1 MKIFIDRPIAT
12 LMVFLAL
19 FVLGIYSFLHVPLG
33 LAPKEEFPQ
42 LDIGAFWSDVSPEII
57 QAQITAPIEEKVS
70 GAKGVRKVS
79 SSSSIGQARITVE
92 FEPKTNMEFARLALR
107 EKISELRDSLPYGVR
122 PRIEPYVPED
132 FRVNPF
138 LHYTIS
144 GNYTLQE
151 LRELVK
157 DKIELGIGA
166 VRGVASVEVTGGAEP
181 LIQVILNKEKLK
193 SVNLHPYLVLRQL
206 QERAQIYPAGKVK
219 RGGQEFLFKVANP
232 LHKIQDLK
240 EVIIAKI
247 GGVPLKLKE
256 IGEVYPS
263 FSDIYYINRI
273 NGQPTV
279 RLIIRKE
286 RGTSTLKVAREVKS
300 RLEEIKKTLPPD
312 LVFRVVDDEAAEIH
326 KNLKELYILVAII
339 IGVIF
344 FLVFIVLRRAQ
355 PSLLVLSSI
364 FFSIMITLNFIY
376 IFKISINMLTL
387 GGLALGFGLFVDN
400 SIVVFEN
407 ILRHKEKGQESKKAA
422 FLGSKEVFLPVLAS
436 TLTTVSVFFSF
447 AYFQGRLKIYYLPLA
462 IVISS
467 ALTASLFVS
476 FSLIPS
482 LSPFLLRERKLVQKQ
497 GLSRFYVKAIK
508 QALRYPVAVLLLM
521 GIIFYGSYR
530 WFRSEVT
537 IGEWFRWYSQER
549 LLVSIGMPPGTEIE
563 TTDEVVRKFEKRIL
577 AKAYEKEVN
586 SSITAERATI
596 VISFPPEIE
605 HSYRPYLLKE
615 ELIQMATNFAGISI
629 GIYGFDPQ
637 SYYSS
642 YSSGVFY
649 DSQIKFYGYNLKK
662 LKEITSAL
670 ERDLKKNPRIKEV
683 RIVSSR
689 YAWWRLESFEYVLK
703 IDKEKLKK
711 YDLDPNYLYFAIS
724 TALRGRVQYPLKMLI
739 GSKEQEISIK
749 YPEASEIELKDL
761 QDILILTN
769 KGEHLRLGEISYIEE
784 RPIAGSIDRENQK
797 FQQIVMWEF
806 RGPYKAAENYK
817 KAVFANLQLP
827 PGFSASLEDTR
838 WMTTEE
844 KSQIRFAIIFSLVII
859 FMILASL
866 YESLVQ
872 PFFILLAVPLALI
885 GVFVA
890 FVLADFPFDSSAYV
904 GVILLGGIVVN
915 NSILLVDH
923 INQKRRQG
931 LELREAILE
940 GARERIRPIFMTTS
954 TTVLGMLPLVLI
966 RLEAGQR
973 QIWSSLA
980 LSTVGGL
987 ISSTLFILLV
997 IPVFYSY
1004 GEKASQF
1011 FKQKAAELIVFS
1023 RSLRK

>member
-1 MKIFIDRPIAT
+1 MKVFIDRPIAT
-12 LMVFLAL
+12 LMTFLVL
-19 FVLGIYSFLHVPLG
+19 LVLGVYSFLHVPLE

-42 LDIGAFWSDVSPEII
+42 LDIVASWSDVPPEII
-57 QAQITAPIEEKVS
+57 QSQITAPIEEKVS
-70 GAKGVRKVS
+70 VVKGVRKVT
-79 SSSSIGQARITVE
+79 SSSSIGLSRITVE
-92 FEPKTNMEFARLALR
+92 FDPKTNMEFARLALR
-107 EKISELRDSLPYGVR
+107 EKIAELKNVLPYGVR

-144 GNYTLQE
+144 GNYSLQE
-151 LRELVK
+151 LREMVK
-157 DKIELGIGA
+157 DKFELGIGA
-166 VRGVASVEVTGGAEP
+166 IKGVASVEVTGGAEP
-181 LIQVILNKEKLK
+181 LIRVILNKEKLK
-193 SVNLHPYLVLRQL
+193 SLNIHPYVVLRQL
-206 QERAQIYPAGKVK
+206 QDRARIYPAGKIK
-219 RGGQEFLFKVANP
+219 RGEQEFLFKVANP
-232 LHKIQDLK
+232 LAAVRDLK
-240 EVIIAKI
+240 EVIVAKV
-247 GGVPLKLKE
+247 GGVPVRIKDVAQ
-256 IGEVYPS
+256 VYPS
-263 FSDIYYINRI
+263 FSDIYHINRI

-286 RGTSTLKVAREVKS
+286 RGTSTLKVARAVKA

-312 LVFRVVDDEAAEIH
+312 LVFRVVDDEAEEIH
-326 KNLKELYILVAII
+326 KNLRELYLLVAII
-339 IGVIF
+339 ISVIF
-344 FLVFIVLRRAQ
+344 LLVFAVLRRIQ

-364 FFSIMITLNFIY
+364 FFSIMITFNLIY

-407 ILRHKEKGQESKKAA
+407 ILRYKERGLAA
-422 FLGSKEVFLPVLAS
+422 KEAALRGAREVFLPVLAS

-467 ALTASLFVS
+467 ALTASLVVS
-476 FSLIPS
+476 FTLIPS
-482 LSPFLLRERKLVQKQ
+482 LSPYLIKERKVRAPARW
-497 GLSRFYVKAIK
+497 GFWYVKGMRGV
-508 QALRYPVAVLLLM
+508 LRYPVIVLLFMVL
-521 GIIFYGSYR
+521 IFYGSYR

-537 IGEWFRWYSQER
+537 IGEWFRWYSKER

-577 AKAYEKEVN
+577 EKSYEKEVN

-605 HSYRPYLLKE
+605 QSYRPYVLKE

-642 YSSGVFY
+642 YSTGVFY

-683 RIVSSR
+683 RIVASR
-689 YAWWRLESFEYVLK
+689 FGWWRLESFEYVLK
-703 IDKEKLKK
+703 IDKEKLNK
-711 YDLDPNYLYFAIS
+711 YDVDPNYLYFAIS

-739 GSKEQEISIK
+739 GSREQEISIK
-749 YPEASEIELKDL
+749 YPEATEIDLRNL
-761 QDILILTN
+761 QDVLIMTN
-769 KGEHLRLGEISYIEE
+769 KGEYLRLGDISSIEE

-817 KAVFANLQLP
+817 KAVFASLQLP

-844 KSQIRFAIIFSLVII
+844 KSQLRFAIIFSLIII

-866 YESLVQ
+866 YESLIQ

-923 INQKRRQG
+923 INLKRRQG
-931 LELREAILE
+931 LEFKESILE

-966 RLEAGQR
+966 RLEAGRR

-1004 GEKASQF
+1004 GDKISQF
-1011 FKQKAAELIVFS
+1011 FRQKIAEMIAFS
-1023 RSLRK
+1023 KKF

>member
-1 MKIFIDRPIAT
+1 MKVFIDRPIAT
-12 LMVFLAL
+12 LMTFLVL
-19 FVLGIYSFLHVPLG
+19 LVLGVYSFLHVPLE

-42 LDIGAFWSDVSPEII
+42 LDIVASWSDVPPEII
-57 QAQITAPIEEKVS
+57 QSQITAPIEEKVS
-70 GAKGVRKVS
+70 VVKGVRKVT
-79 SSSSIGQARITVE
+79 SSSSIGLSRITVE
-92 FEPKTNMEFARLALR
+92 FDPKTNMEFARLALR
-107 EKISELRDSLPYGVR
+107 EKIAELKNVLPYGVR

-144 GNYTLQE
+144 GNYSLQE
-151 LRELVK
+151 LREMVK
-157 DKIELGIGA
+157 DKFELGIGA
-166 VRGVASVEVTGGAEP
+166 IKGVASVEVTGGAEP
-181 LIQVILNKEKLK
+181 LIRVILNKEKLK
-193 SVNLHPYLVLRQL
+193 SLNIHPYVVLRQL
-206 QERAQIYPAGKVK
+206 QDRARIYPAGKIK
-219 RGGQEFLFKVANP
+219 RGEQEFLFKVANP
-232 LHKIQDLK
+232 LAAVRDLK
-240 EVIIAKI
+240 EVIVAKV
-247 GGVPLKLKE
+247 GGVPVRIKDVAQ
-256 IGEVYPS
+256 VYPS
-263 FSDIYYINRI
+263 FSDIYHINRI

-286 RGTSTLKVAREVKS
+286 RGTSTLKVARAVKA

-312 LVFRVVDDEAAEIH
+312 LVFRVVDDEAEEIH
-326 KNLKELYILVAII
+326 KNLRELYLLVAII
-339 IGVIF
+339 ISVIF
-344 FLVFIVLRRAQ
+344 LLVFAVLRRIQ

-364 FFSIMITLNFIY
+364 FFSIMITFNLIY

-407 ILRHKEKGQESKKAA
+407 ILRYKERGLAA
-422 FLGSKEVFLPVLAS
+422 KEAALRGAREVFLPVLAS

-467 ALTASLFVS
+467 ALTASLVVS
-476 FSLIPS
+476 FTLIPS
-482 LSPFLLRERKLVQKQ
+482 LSPYLIKERKVRAPARW
-497 GLSRFYVKAIK
+497 GFWYVKGMRGV
-508 QALRYPVAVLLLM
+508 LRYPVIVLLFMVL
-521 GIIFYGSYR
+521 IFYGSYR

-537 IGEWFRWYSQER
+537 IGEWFRWYSKER

-577 AKAYEKEVN
+577 EKSYEKEVN

-605 HSYRPYLLKE
+605 QSYRPYVLKE

-642 YSSGVFY
+642 YSTGVFY

-683 RIVSSR
+683 RIVASR
-689 YAWWRLESFEYVLK
+689 FGWWRLESFEYVLK
-703 IDKEKLKK
+703 IDKEKLNK
-711 YDLDPNYLYFAIS
+711 YDVDPNYLYFAIS

-739 GSKEQEISIK
+739 GSREQEISIK
-749 YPEASEIELKDL
+749 YPEATEIDLRNL
-761 QDILILTN
+761 QDVLIMTN
-769 KGEHLRLGEISYIEE
+769 KGEYLRLGDISSIEE

-817 KAVFANLQLP
+817 KAVFASLQLP

-844 KSQIRFAIIFSLVII
+844 KSQLRFAIIFSLIII

-866 YESLVQ
+866 YESLIQ

-923 INQKRRQG
+923 INLKRRQG
-931 LELREAILE
+931 LEFKESILE

-966 RLEAGQR
+966 RLEAGRR

-1004 GEKASQF
+1004 GDKISQF
-1011 FKQKAAELIVFS
+1011 FRQKIAEMIAFGKKL
-1023 RSLRK
+1023 

>member
-1 MKIFIDRPIAT
+1 MKVFIDRPIAT
-12 LMVFLAL
+12 LMTFLVL
-19 FVLGIYSFLHVPLG
+19 LVLGVYSFLHVPLE

-42 LDIGAFWSDVSPEII
+42 LDIVASWSDVPPEII
-57 QAQITAPIEEKVS
+57 QSQITAPIEEKVS
-70 GAKGVRKVS
+70 VVKGVRKVT
-79 SSSSIGQARITVE
+79 SSSSIGLSRITVE
-92 FEPKTNMEFARLALR
+92 FDPKTNMEFARLALR
-107 EKISELRDSLPYGVR
+107 EKIAELKNVLPYGVR

-144 GNYTLQE
+144 GNYSLQE
-151 LRELVK
+151 LREMVK
-157 DKIELGIGA
+157 DKFELGIGA
-166 VRGVASVEVTGGAEP
+166 IKGVASVEVTGGAEP
-181 LIQVILNKEKLK
+181 LIRVILNKEKLK
-193 SVNLHPYLVLRQL
+193 SLNIHPYVVLRQL
-206 QERAQIYPAGKVK
+206 QDRARIYPAGKIK
-219 RGGQEFLFKVANP
+219 RGEQEFLFKVANP
-232 LHKIQDLK
+232 LAAVRDLK
-240 EVIIAKI
+240 EVIVAKV
-247 GGVPLKLKE
+247 GGVPVRIKDVAQ
-256 IGEVYPS
+256 VYPS
-263 FSDIYYINRI
+263 FSDIYHINRI

-286 RGTSTLKVAREVKS
+286 RGTSTLKVARAVKA

-312 LVFRVVDDEAAEIH
+312 LVFRVVDDEAEEIH
-326 KNLKELYILVAII
+326 KNLRELYLLVAII
-339 IGVIF
+339 ISVIF
-344 FLVFIVLRRAQ
+344 LLVFAVLRRIQ

-364 FFSIMITLNFIY
+364 FFSIMITFNLIY

-407 ILRHKEKGQESKKAA
+407 ILRYKERGLAA
-422 FLGSKEVFLPVLAS
+422 KEAALRGAREVFLPVLAS

-467 ALTASLFVS
+467 ALTASLVVS
-476 FSLIPS
+476 FTLIPS
-482 LSPFLLRERKLVQKQ
+482 LSPYLIKERKVRAPARW
-497 GLSRFYVKAIK
+497 GFWYVKGMRGV
-508 QALRYPVAVLLLM
+508 LRYPVIVLLFMVL
-521 GIIFYGSYR
+521 IFYGSYR

-537 IGEWFRWYSQER
+537 IGEWFRWYSKER

-577 AKAYEKEVN
+577 EKSYEKEVN

-605 HSYRPYLLKE
+605 QSYRPYVLKE

-642 YSSGVFY
+642 YSTGVFY

-683 RIVSSR
+683 RIVASR
-689 YAWWRLESFEYVLK
+689 FGWWRLESFEYVLK
-703 IDKEKLKK
+703 INKEKLNK
-711 YDLDPNYLYFAIS
+711 YDVDPNYLYFAIS

-739 GSKEQEISIK
+739 GSREQEISIK
-749 YPEASEIELKDL
+749 YPEATEIDLRNL
-761 QDILILTN
+761 QDVLIMTN
-769 KGEHLRLGEISYIEE
+769 KGEYLRLGDISSIEE

-817 KAVFANLQLP
+817 KAVFASLQLP

-844 KSQIRFAIIFSLVII
+844 KSQLRFAIIFSLIII

-866 YESLVQ
+866 YESLIQ

-923 INQKRRQG
+923 INLKRRQG
-931 LELREAILE
+931 LEFKESILE

-966 RLEAGQR
+966 RLEAGRR

-1004 GEKASQF
+1004 GDKISQF
-1011 FKQKAAELIVFS
+1011 FRQKIAEMIAFS
-1023 RSLRK
+1023 KKF

>member
-1 MKIFIDRPIAT
+1 
-12 LMVFLAL
+12 
-19 FVLGIYSFLHVPLG
+19 
-33 LAPKEEFPQ
+33 
-42 LDIGAFWSDVSPEII
+42 
-57 QAQITAPIEEKVS
+57 
-70 GAKGVRKVS
+70 
-79 SSSSIGQARITVE
+79 
-92 FEPKTNMEFARLALR
+92 
-107 EKISELRDSLPYGVR
+107 
-122 PRIEPYVPED
+122 
-132 FRVNPF
+132 
-138 LHYTIS
+138 
-144 GNYTLQE
+144 
-151 LRELVK
+151 
-157 DKIELGIGA
+157 
-166 VRGVASVEVTGGAEP
+166 
-181 LIQVILNKEKLK
+181 
-193 SVNLHPYLVLRQL
+193 
-206 QERAQIYPAGKVK
+206 
-219 RGGQEFLFKVANP
+219 
-232 LHKIQDLK
+232 
-240 EVIIAKI
+240 
-247 GGVPLKLKE
+247 
-256 IGEVYPS
+256 
-263 FSDIYYINRI
+263 
-273 NGQPTV
+273 
-279 RLIIRKE
+279 
-286 RGTSTLKVAREVKS
+286 
-300 RLEEIKKTLPPD
+300 
-312 LVFRVVDDEAAEIH
+312 
-326 KNLKELYILVAII
+326 
-339 IGVIF
+339 
-344 FLVFIVLRRAQ
+344 
-355 PSLLVLSSI
+355 
-364 FFSIMITLNFIY
+364 
-376 IFKISINMLTL
+376 MLTL

-400 SIVVFEN
+400 SSVVFEN
-407 ILRHKEKGQESKKAA
+407 ILRYKERGLAA
-422 FLGSKEVFLPVLAS
+422 KEAALRGAREVFLPVLAS

-467 ALTASLFVS
+467 ALTASLVVS
-476 FSLIPS
+476 FTLIPS
-482 LSPFLLRERKLVQKQ
+482 LSPYLIKERKVRAPARW
-497 GLSRFYVKAIK
+497 GFWYVKGMRGV
-508 QALRYPVAVLLLM
+508 LRYPVIVLLFMVL
-521 GIIFYGSYR
+521 IFYGSYR

-537 IGEWFRWYSQER
+537 IGEWFRWYSKER

-577 AKAYEKEVN
+577 EKSYEKEVN
-586 SSITAERATI
+586 SSITPEQATI

-605 HSYRPYLLKE
+605 QSYRPYVLKE

-642 YSSGVFY
+642 YSTGVFY

-683 RIVSSR
+683 RIVASR
-689 YAWWRLESFEYVLK
+689 FGWWRLESFEYVLK
-703 IDKEKLKK
+703 IDKEKLNK
-711 YDLDPNYLYFAIS
+711 YDVDPNYLYFAIS

-739 GSKEQEISIK
+739 GSREQEISIK
-749 YPEASEIELKDL
+749 YPEATEIDLRNL
-761 QDILILTN
+761 QDVLIMTN
-769 KGEHLRLGEISYIEE
+769 KGEYLRLGDISSIEE

-817 KAVFANLQLP
+817 KAVFASLQLP

-844 KSQIRFAIIFSLVII
+844 KSQLRFAIVFSLIII

-866 YESLVQ
+866 YESLIQ

-923 INQKRRQG
+923 INLKRRQG
-931 LELREAILE
+931 LEFKESILE

-966 RLEAGQR
+966 RLEAGRR

-1004 GEKASQF
+1004 GDKISQF
-1011 FKQKAAELIVFS
+1011 FRQKIAEMIAFGKKL
-1023 RSLRK
+1023 

>member
-1 MKIFIDRPIAT
+1 MKVFIDRPIAT
-12 LMVFLAL
+12 LMTFLVL
-19 FVLGIYSFLHVPLG
+19 LVLGVYSFLHVPLE

-42 LDIGAFWSDVSPEII
+42 LDIVAYWSDVPPEII
-57 QAQITAPIEEKVS
+57 QSQITAPIEEKVS
-70 GAKGVRKVS
+70 VVKGVRKVT
-79 SSSSIGQARITVE
+79 SSSSIGLSRITVE
-92 FEPKTNMEFARLALR
+92 FDPKTNMEFARLALR
-107 EKISELRDSLPYGVR
+107 EKIAELKNVLPYGVR

-144 GNYTLQE
+144 GNYSLQE
-151 LRELVK
+151 LREMVK
-157 DKIELGIGA
+157 DKFELGIGA
-166 VRGVASVEVTGGAEP
+166 IKGVASVEVTGGAEP
-181 LIQVILNKEKLK
+181 LIRVILNKEKLK
-193 SVNLHPYLVLRQL
+193 SLNIHPYVVLRQL
-206 QERAQIYPAGKVK
+206 QDRARIYPAGKIK
-219 RGGQEFLFKVANP
+219 RGEQEFLFKVANP
-232 LHKIQDLK
+232 LAAVRDLK
-240 EVIIAKI
+240 EVIVAKV
-247 GGVPLKLKE
+247 GGVPVRIKDVAQ
-256 IGEVYPS
+256 VYPS
-263 FSDIYYINRI
+263 FSDIYHINRI

-286 RGTSTLKVAREVKS
+286 RGTSTLKVARAVKA

-312 LVFRVVDDEAAEIH
+312 LVFRVVDDEAEEIH
-326 KNLKELYILVAII
+326 KNLRELYLLVAII
-339 IGVIF
+339 ISVIF
-344 FLVFIVLRRAQ
+344 LLVFAVLRRIQ

-364 FFSIMITLNFIY
+364 FFSIMITFNLIY

-407 ILRHKEKGQESKKAA
+407 ILRYKERGLAA
-422 FLGSKEVFLPVLAS
+422 KEAALRGAREVFLPVLAS

-467 ALTASLFVS
+467 ALTASLVVS
-476 FSLIPS
+476 FTLIPS
-482 LSPFLLRERKLVQKQ
+482 LSPYLIKERKVRAPARW
-497 GLSRFYVKAIK
+497 GFWYVKGMRGV
-508 QALRYPVAVLLLM
+508 LRYPVIVLLFMVL
-521 GIIFYGSYR
+521 IFYGSYR

-537 IGEWFRWYSQER
+537 IGEWFRWYSKER

-577 AKAYEKEVN
+577 EKSYEKEVN
-586 SSITAERATI
+586 SSITPEQATI

-605 HSYRPYLLKE
+605 QSYRPYVLKE

-642 YSSGVFY
+642 YSTGVFY

-683 RIVSSR
+683 RIVASR
-689 YAWWRLESFEYVLK
+689 FGWWRLESFEYVLK
-703 IDKEKLKK
+703 IDKEKLNK
-711 YDLDPNYLYFAIS
+711 YDVDPNYLYFAIS

-739 GSKEQEISIK
+739 GSREQEISIK
-749 YPEASEIELKDL
+749 YPEATEIDLRNL
-761 QDILILTN
+761 QDVLIMTN
-769 KGEHLRLGEISYIEE
+769 KGEYLRLGDISSIEE

-817 KAVFANLQLP
+817 KAVFASLQLP

-844 KSQIRFAIIFSLVII
+844 KSQLRFAIIFSLIII

-866 YESLVQ
+866 YESLIQ

-923 INQKRRQG
+923 INLKRRQG
-931 LELREAILE
+931 LEFKESILE

-966 RLEAGQR
+966 RLEAGRR

-1004 GEKASQF
+1004 GDKISQF
-1011 FKQKAAELIVFS
+1011 FRQKIAEMIAFS
-1023 RSLRK
+1023 KKF

>member
-1 MKIFIDRPIAT
+1 MKVFIDRPIAT
-12 LMVFLAL
+12 LMTFLVL
-19 FVLGIYSFLHVPLG
+19 LVLGVYSFLHVPLE

-42 LDIGAFWSDVSPEII
+42 LDIVASWSDVPPEII
-57 QAQITAPIEEKVS
+57 QSQITAPIEEKVS
-70 GAKGVRKVS
+70 VVKGVRKVT
-79 SSSSIGQARITVE
+79 SSSSIGLSRITVE
-92 FEPKTNMEFARLALR
+92 FDPKTNMEFARLALR
-107 EKISELRDSLPYGVR
+107 EKIAELKNVLPYGVR

-144 GNYTLQE
+144 GNYSLQE
-151 LRELVK
+151 LREMVK
-157 DKIELGIGA
+157 DKFELGIGA
-166 VRGVASVEVTGGAEP
+166 IKGVASVEVTGGAEP
-181 LIQVILNKEKLK
+181 LIRVILNKEKLK
-193 SVNLHPYLVLRQL
+193 SLNIHPYVVLRQL
-206 QERAQIYPAGKVK
+206 QDRARIYPAGKIK
-219 RGGQEFLFKVANP
+219 RGEQEFLFKVANP
-232 LHKIQDLK
+232 LAAVRDLK
-240 EVIIAKI
+240 EVIVAKV
-247 GGVPLKLKE
+247 GGVPVRIKDVAQ
-256 IGEVYPS
+256 VYPS
-263 FSDIYYINRI
+263 FSDIYHINRI

-286 RGTSTLKVAREVKS
+286 RGTSTLKVARAVKA

-312 LVFRVVDDEAAEIH
+312 LVFRVVDDEAEEIH
-326 KNLKELYILVAII
+326 KNLRELYLLVAII
-339 IGVIF
+339 ISVIF
-344 FLVFIVLRRAQ
+344 LLVFAVLRRIQ

-364 FFSIMITLNFIY
+364 FFSIMITFNLIY

-407 ILRHKEKGQESKKAA
+407 ILRYKERGLAA
-422 FLGSKEVFLPVLAS
+422 KEAALRGAREVFLPVLAS

-467 ALTASLFVS
+467 ALTASLVVS
-476 FSLIPS
+476 FTLIPS
-482 LSPFLLRERKLVQKQ
+482 LSPYLIKERKVRAPARW
-497 GLSRFYVKAIK
+497 GFWYVKGMRGV
-508 QALRYPVAVLLLM
+508 LRYPVIVLLFMVL
-521 GIIFYGSYR
+521 IFYGSYR

-537 IGEWFRWYSQER
+537 IGEWFRWYSKER

-577 AKAYEKEVN
+577 EKSYEKEVN

-605 HSYRPYLLKE
+605 QSYRPYVLKE

-642 YSSGVFY
+642 YSTGVFY

-683 RIVSSR
+683 RIVASR
-689 YAWWRLESFEYVLK
+689 FGWWRLESFEYVLK
-703 IDKEKLKK
+703 IDKEKLNK
-711 YDLDPNYLYFAIS
+711 YDVDPNYLYFAIS

-739 GSKEQEISIK
+739 GSREQEISIK
-749 YPEASEIELKDL
+749 YPEATEIDLRNL
-761 QDILILTN
+761 QDVLIMTN
-769 KGEHLRLGEISYIEE
+769 KGEYLRLGDISSIEE

-817 KAVFANLQLP
+817 KAVFASLQLP

-844 KSQIRFAIIFSLVII
+844 KSQLRFAIVFSLIII

-866 YESLVQ
+866 YESLIQ

-923 INQKRRQG
+923 INLKRRQG
-931 LELREAILE
+931 LEFKESILE

-966 RLEAGQR
+966 RLEAGRR

-1004 GEKASQF
+1004 GDKISQF
-1011 FKQKAAELIVFS
+1011 FRQKIAEMIAFS
-1023 RSLRK
+1023 KKF

>member
-1 MKIFIDRPIAT
+1 VA
-12 LMVFLAL
+12 
-19 FVLGIYSFLHVPLG
+19 Y
-33 LAPKEEFPQ
+33 
-42 LDIGAFWSDVSPEII
+42 WSDVPPEII
-57 QAQITAPIEEKVS
+57 QSQITAPIEEKVS
-70 GAKGVRKVS
+70 VVKGVRKVT
-79 SSSSIGQARITVE
+79 SSSSIGLSRITVE
-92 FEPKTNMEFARLALR
+92 FDPKTNMEFARLALR
-107 EKISELRDSLPYGVR
+107 EKIAELKNVLPYGVR

-144 GNYTLQE
+144 GNYSLQE
-151 LRELVK
+151 LREMVK
-157 DKIELGIGA
+157 DKFELGIGA
-166 VRGVASVEVTGGAEP
+166 IKGVASVEVTGGAEP
-181 LIQVILNKEKLK
+181 LIRVILNKEKLK
-193 SVNLHPYLVLRQL
+193 SLNIHPYVVLRQL
-206 QERAQIYPAGKVK
+206 QDRARIYPAGKIK
-219 RGGQEFLFKVANP
+219 RGEQEFLFKVANP
-232 LHKIQDLK
+232 LAAVRDLK
-240 EVIIAKI
+240 EVIVAKV
-247 GGVPLKLKE
+247 GGVPVRIKDVAQ
-256 IGEVYPS
+256 VYPS
-263 FSDIYYINRI
+263 FSDIYHINRI

-286 RGTSTLKVAREVKS
+286 RGTSTLKVARAVKA

-312 LVFRVVDDEAAEIH
+312 LVFRVVDDEAEEIH
-326 KNLKELYILVAII
+326 KNLRELYLLVAII
-339 IGVIF
+339 ISVIF
-344 FLVFIVLRRAQ
+344 LLVFAVLRRIQ

-364 FFSIMITLNFIY
+364 FFSIMITFNLIY

-407 ILRHKEKGQESKKAA
+407 ILRYKERGLAA
-422 FLGSKEVFLPVLAS
+422 KEAALRGAREVFLPVLAS

-467 ALTASLFVS
+467 ALTASLVVS
-476 FSLIPS
+476 FTLIPS
-482 LSPFLLRERKLVQKQ
+482 LSPYLIKERKVRAPARW
-497 GLSRFYVKAIK
+497 GFWYVKGMRGV
-508 QALRYPVAVLLLM
+508 LRYPVIVLLFMVL
-521 GIIFYGSYR
+521 IFYGSYR

-537 IGEWFRWYSQER
+537 IGEWFRWYSKER

-577 AKAYEKEVN
+577 EKSYEKEVN
-586 SSITAERATI
+586 SSITPEQATI

-605 HSYRPYLLKE
+605 QSYRPYVLKE

-642 YSSGVFY
+642 YSTGVFY

-683 RIVSSR
+683 RIVASR
-689 YAWWRLESFEYVLK
+689 FGWWRLESFEYVLK
-703 IDKEKLKK
+703 IDKEKLNK
-711 YDLDPNYLYFAIS
+711 YDVDPNYLYFAIS
-724 TALRGRVQYPLKMLI
+724 TALRGRVRYPLKMLI
-739 GSKEQEISIK
+739 GSREQEISIK
-749 YPEASEIELKDL
+749 YPEATEIDLRNL
-761 QDILILTN
+761 QDVLIMTN
-769 KGEHLRLGEISYIEE
+769 KGEYLRLGDISSIEE

-817 KAVFANLQLP
+817 KAVFASLQLP

-844 KSQIRFAIIFSLVII
+844 KSQLRFAIVFSLIII

-866 YESLVQ
+866 YESLIQ

-923 INQKRRQG
+923 INLKRRQG
-931 LELREAILE
+931 LEFKESILE

-966 RLEAGQR
+966 RLEAGRR

-1004 GEKASQF
+1004 GDKISQF
-1011 FKQKAAELIVFS
+1011 FRQKIAEMIAFS
-1023 RSLRK
+1023 KKF

>member
-1 MKIFIDRPIAT
+1 MKVFIDRPIAT
-12 LMVFLAL
+12 LMTFLVL
-19 FVLGIYSFLHVPLG
+19 LVLGVYSFLHVPLE

-42 LDIGAFWSDVSPEII
+42 LDIVASWSDVPPEII
-57 QAQITAPIEEKVS
+57 QSQITAPIEEKVS
-70 GAKGVRKVS
+70 VVKGVRKVT
-79 SSSSIGQARITVE
+79 SSSSIGLSRITVE
-92 FEPKTNMEFARLALR
+92 FDPKTNMEFARLALR
-107 EKISELRDSLPYGVR
+107 EKIAELKNVLPYGVR

-144 GNYTLQE
+144 GNYSLQE
-151 LRELVK
+151 LREMVK
-157 DKIELGIGA
+157 DKFELGIGA
-166 VRGVASVEVTGGAEP
+166 IKGVASVEVTGGAEP
-181 LIQVILNKEKLK
+181 LIRVILNKEKLK
-193 SVNLHPYLVLRQL
+193 SLNIHPYVVLRQL
-206 QERAQIYPAGKVK
+206 QDRARIYPAGKIK
-219 RGGQEFLFKVANP
+219 RGEQEFLFKVANP
-232 LHKIQDLK
+232 LAAVRDLK
-240 EVIIAKI
+240 EVIVAKV
-247 GGVPLKLKE
+247 GGVPVRIKDVAQ
-256 IGEVYPS
+256 VYPS
-263 FSDIYYINRI
+263 FSDIYHINRI

-286 RGTSTLKVAREVKS
+286 RGTSTLKVARAVKA

-312 LVFRVVDDEAAEIH
+312 LVFRVVDDEAEEIH
-326 KNLKELYILVAII
+326 KNLRELYLLVAII
-339 IGVIF
+339 ISVIF
-344 FLVFIVLRRAQ
+344 LLVFAVLRRIQ

-364 FFSIMITLNFIY
+364 FFSIMITFNLIY

-407 ILRHKEKGQESKKAA
+407 ILRYKERGLAA
-422 FLGSKEVFLPVLAS
+422 KEAALRGAREVFLPVLAS

-467 ALTASLFVS
+467 ALTASLVVS
-476 FSLIPS
+476 FTLIPS
-482 LSPFLLRERKLVQKQ
+482 LSPYLIKERKVRAPARW
-497 GLSRFYVKAIK
+497 GFWYVKGMRGV
-508 QALRYPVAVLLLM
+508 LRYPVIVLLFMVL
-521 GIIFYGSYR
+521 IFYGSYR

-537 IGEWFRWYSQER
+537 IGEWFRWYSKER

-577 AKAYEKEVN
+577 EKSYEKEVN

-596 VISFPPEIE
+596 IISFPPEIE
-605 HSYRPYLLKE
+605 QSYRPYVLKE

-642 YSSGVFY
+642 YSTGVFY

-683 RIVSSR
+683 RIVASR
-689 YAWWRLESFEYVLK
+689 FGWWRLESFEYVLK
-703 IDKEKLKK
+703 IDKEKLNK
-711 YDLDPNYLYFAIS
+711 YDVDPNYLYFAIS

-739 GSKEQEISIK
+739 GSREQEISIK
-749 YPEASEIELKDL
+749 YPEATEIDLRNL
-761 QDILILTN
+761 QDVLIMTN
-769 KGEHLRLGEISYIEE
+769 KGEYLRLGDISSIEE

-817 KAVFANLQLP
+817 KAVFASLQLP

-844 KSQIRFAIIFSLVII
+844 KSQLRFAIVFSLIII

-866 YESLVQ
+866 YESLIQ

-923 INQKRRQG
+923 INLKRRQG
-931 LELREAILE
+931 LEFKESILE

-966 RLEAGQR
+966 RLEAGRR

-1004 GEKASQF
+1004 GDKISQF
-1011 FKQKAAELIVFS
+1011 FRQKIAEMIAFS
-1023 RSLRK
+1023 KKF

>member
-1 MKIFIDRPIAT
+1 MKVFIDRPIAT
-12 LMVFLAL
+12 LMTFLVL
-19 FVLGIYSFLHVPLG
+19 LVLGVYSFLHVPLE

-42 LDIGAFWSDVSPEII
+42 LDIVASWSDVPPEII
-57 QAQITAPIEEKVS
+57 QSQITAPIEEKVS
-70 GAKGVRKVS
+70 VVKGVRKVT
-79 SSSSIGQARITVE
+79 SSSSIGLSRITVE
-92 FEPKTNMEFARLALR
+92 FDPKTNMEFARLALR
-107 EKISELRDSLPYGVR
+107 EKIAELKNVLPYGVR

-144 GNYTLQE
+144 GNYSLQE
-151 LRELVK
+151 LREMVK
-157 DKIELGIGA
+157 DKFELGIGA
-166 VRGVASVEVTGGAEP
+166 IKGVASVEVTGGAEP
-181 LIQVILNKEKLK
+181 LIRVILNKEKLK
-193 SVNLHPYLVLRQL
+193 SLNIHPYVVLRQL
-206 QERAQIYPAGKVK
+206 QDRARIYPAGKIK
-219 RGGQEFLFKVANP
+219 RGEQEFLFKVANP
-232 LHKIQDLK
+232 LAAVRDLK
-240 EVIIAKI
+240 EVIVAKV
-247 GGVPLKLKE
+247 GGVPVRIKDVAQ
-256 IGEVYPS
+256 VYPS
-263 FSDIYYINRI
+263 FSDIYHINRI

-286 RGTSTLKVAREVKS
+286 RGTSTLKVARAVKA

-312 LVFRVVDDEAAEIH
+312 LVFRVVDDEAEEIH
-326 KNLKELYILVAII
+326 KNLRELYLLVAII
-339 IGVIF
+339 ISVIF
-344 FLVFIVLRRAQ
+344 LLVFAVLRRIQ

-364 FFSIMITLNFIY
+364 FFSIMITFNLIY

-407 ILRHKEKGQESKKAA
+407 ILRYKERGLAA
-422 FLGSKEVFLPVLAS
+422 KEAALRGAREVFLPVLAS

-467 ALTASLFVS
+467 ALTASLVVS
-476 FSLIPS
+476 FTLIPS
-482 LSPFLLRERKLVQKQ
+482 LSPFLLKERKTRGPAQW
-497 GLSRFYVKAIK
+497 GFWYVKGMRGV
-508 QALRYPVAVLLLM
+508 LRYPVIVLLFMVL
-521 GIIFYGSYR
+521 IFYGSYR

-537 IGEWFRWYSQER
+537 IGEWFRWYSKER

-577 AKAYEKEVN
+577 EKSYEKEVN
-586 SSITAERATI
+586 SSITPEQATI

-605 HSYRPYLLKE
+605 QSYRPYVLKE

-642 YSSGVFY
+642 YSTGVFY

-683 RIVSSR
+683 RIVASR
-689 YAWWRLESFEYVLK
+689 FGWWRLESFEYVLK
-703 IDKEKLKK
+703 IDKEKLNK
-711 YDLDPNYLYFAIS
+711 YDVDPNYLYFAIS

-739 GSKEQEISIK
+739 GSREQEISIK
-749 YPEASEIELKDL
+749 YPEATEIDLRNL
-761 QDILILTN
+761 QDVLIMTN
-769 KGEHLRLGEISYIEE
+769 KGEYLRLGDISSIEE

-817 KAVFANLQLP
+817 KAVFASLQLP

-844 KSQIRFAIIFSLVII
+844 KSQLRFAIVFSLIII

-866 YESLVQ
+866 YESLIQ

-923 INQKRRQG
+923 INLKRRQG
-931 LELREAILE
+931 LEFKESILE

-966 RLEAGQR
+966 RLEAGRR

-1004 GEKASQF
+1004 GDKISQF
-1011 FKQKAAELIVFS
+1011 FRQKIAEMIAFS
-1023 RSLRK
+1023 KKF

>member
-19 FVLGIYSFLHVPLG
+19 FVLGIYSFLHVPLE

-42 LDIGAFWSDVSPEII
+42 LDLVAYWSDVSPEII

-70 GAKGVRKVS
+70 GVKGVRKVS

-107 EKISELRDSLPYGVR
+107 EKISELKDSLPYGVR

-144 GNYTLQE
+144 GNYALQE

-166 VRGVASVEVTGGAEP
+166 VKGVASVEVTGGAEP

-300 RLEEIKKTLPPD
+300 RLEEIKKALPPD

>member
-1 MKIFIDRPIAT
+1 MKILIDRPIAT
-12 LMVFLAL
+12 LMIFLVL
-19 FVLGIYSFLHVPLG
+19 LVLGIYSFLHVPLE

-42 LDIGAFWSDVSPEII
+42 LDIVANWSDVPPEII
-57 QAQITAPIEEKVS
+57 QSQVTAPIEEKVS
-70 GAKGVRKVS
+70 VVKGVRKVT
-79 SSSSIGQARITVE
+79 SSSSIGQSRITVE
-92 FEPKTNMEFARLALR
+92 FDPQTNMEFARLALR
-107 EKISELRDSLPYGVR
+107 EKIAELKNVLPYGVR

-151 LRELVK
+151 LREMVK
-157 DKIELGIGA
+157 DKFELGIGA
-166 VRGVASVEVTGGAEP
+166 IKGVASVEVTGGAEP
-181 LIQVILNKEKLK
+181 LVRVILNKEKLK
-193 SVNLHPYLVLRQL
+193 SLDIHPYLVLRQL
-206 QERAQIYPAGKVK
+206 QDRARIYPAGKVN
-219 RGGQEFLFKVANP
+219 RGDQEFLFKVANP
-232 LHKIQDLK
+232 IYKIRDLR
-240 EVIIAKI
+240 EIIVAKV
-247 GGVPLKLKE
+247 GGVPVQLKE
-256 IGEVYPS
+256 IAQVYPS

-279 RLIIRKE
+279 RLIVRKE
-286 RGTSTLKVAREVKS
+286 RGTSTLKVARAVKA

-312 LVFRVVDDEAAEIH
+312 LVFRVVDDEAKEIH
-326 KNLKELYILVAII
+326 KNLRELYLLVAII
-339 IGVIF
+339 VSVIF
-344 FLVFIVLRRAQ
+344 LLVLAVLRRVQ

-364 FFSIMITLNFIY
+364 FFSIMITFNLIY

-407 ILRHKEKGQESKKAA
+407 ILRYKERGFPAKKAA
-422 FLGSKEVFLPVLAS
+422 LQGAREVFLPVLAS

-462 IVISS
+462 IVISA
-467 ALTASLFVS
+467 ALTASLVVS
-476 FSLIPS
+476 FTLIPS
-482 LSPFLLRERKLVQKQ
+482 LSPYLLKERKAKLKARWGGWYVR
-497 GLSRFYVKAIK
+497 GMRGVLRF
-508 QALRYPVAVLLLM
+508 PVVVLLFMVL
-521 GIIFYGSYR
+521 IFYGSYR

-537 IGEWFRWYSQER
+537 IGEWFRWYSKER
-549 LLVSIGMPPGTEIE
+549 LLVSIGMPPGTEIT
-563 TTDEVVRKFEKRIL
+563 TTDEVVRKFEERIL
-577 AKAYEKEVN
+577 QKPYEKEVN

-605 HSYRPYLLKE
+605 HSYRPYVLKE

-642 YSSGVFY
+642 YSTGVFY

-670 ERDLKKNPRIKEV
+670 EKELKKNPRIKEV

-689 YAWWRLESFEYVLK
+689 YGWWRLESFEYVLK

-711 YDLDPNYLYFAIS
+711 FDVDPNYLYFAIS
-724 TALRGRVQYPLKMLI
+724 TALRGRVQYPLRMLI
-739 GSKEQEISIK
+739 GSREQEISIK
-749 YPEASEIELKDL
+749 YPEAAEIDLKDL
-761 QDILILTN
+761 QDVLIMTN
-769 KGEHLRLGEISYIEE
+769 KGEYLRLGEISFIEE

-844 KSQIRFAIIFSLVII
+844 KSQLRFAIIFSLVII

-866 YESLVQ
+866 YESLIQ

-923 INQKRRQG
+923 INLKRKQG
-931 LELREAILE
+931 LELRESILE

-966 RLEAGQR
+966 HLETGQR

-987 ISSTLFILLV
+987 MSSTLFILLV

-1004 GEKASQF
+1004 GERISQF
-1011 FKQKAAELIVFS
+1011 FRRKMAELIVFS
-1023 RSLRK
+1023 KKL